1 MFNSKINYLYF
12 IRLIKKIIYELK
24 RFSII
29 GAEGKEELEEGE
41 EHHEKKSVLKKVKA
55 KAKKIKDTITKHAH
69 AHDHHDEEDEEDDE
83 EDEVVEDPE
92 IQGAPLYEGAAMRS
106 ATAGKGQHQDVGIGI
121 GTTTMMHNYAPPPA
135 RREIRSRPSAVDTGF
150 TSVENPTANH
160 KIDDSNVAPNTTM
173 SLSPWK
179 LEEDPHGPKDPRAPH
194 ISEVK
199 VHDPSNRGSEE
210 AAGKSQVF
218 DSFAK
223 MKVDDKK
230 PNRTGSPHGLD
241 QEHGGEDH
249 INYAQKISAV
259 GSAVSGKAVAAKDFV
274 ASKLGYGETKEGTT
288 ADKSSSSSPLEYGKK
303 IALTVTEKLKPGE
316 EDRALSEVISE
327 ALNRRKDEVV
337 KVGESAFGRPPSK
350 GVVTESEE
358 LTRRLGE
365 EDKEATEKS
374 SVASAAAATGRSVV
388 GMVKDTVGSWLG
400 KAGEQ
405 SAPSQQSLGTSQG
418 VEGFVDD
425 SSSRRQAEHGG
436 TGAEVRVLQGS
447 AN

>member
-92 IQGAPLYEGAAMRS
+92 IQGAPCIYIHLPFFFSFHNYINYVGVVGLEKRMLKYILTVYEGAAMRS

-160 KIDDSNVAPNTTM
+160 KVDDSNVAPNTTM

-199 VHDPSNRGSEE
+199 VHDPSNRG
-210 AAGKSQVF
+210 
-218 DSFAK
+218 
-223 MKVDDKK
+223 
-230 PNRTGSPHGLD
+230 N
-241 QEHGGEDH
+241 
-249 INYAQKISAV
+249 
-259 GSAVSGKAVAAKDFV
+259 
-274 ASKLGYGETKEGTT
+274 
-288 ADKSSSSSPLEYGKK
+288 
-303 IALTVTEKLKPGE
+303 
-316 EDRALSEVISE
+316 
-327 ALNRRKDEVV
+327 
-337 KVGESAFGRPPSK
+337 
-350 GVVTESEE
+350 
-358 LTRRLGE
+358 
-365 EDKEATEKS
+365 
-374 SVASAAAATGRSVV
+374 
-388 GMVKDTVGSWLG
+388 
-400 KAGEQ
+400 
-405 SAPSQQSLGTSQG
+405 
-418 VEGFVDD
+418 
-425 SSSRRQAEHGG
+425 
-436 TGAEVRVLQGS
+436 
-447 AN
+447 